1 MTAAE
6 QPPAIPGR
14 ALRSPS
20 EPSPVRLVIGGSI
33 TRADVPVLCE
43 RLRVL
48 LADSDADH
56 VVCDV
61 GGLTDPDA
69 VTVEALARLQ
79 LTARRLGRRAVLHHP
94 AGELQQ
100 LLALMGLGDCF
111 PLCAGLRLEA
121 SGEAE
126 EREEVRRVE
135 KKADSDDPTG

>member
-6 QPPAIPGR
+6 QPPATSGR
-14 ALRSPS
+14 ALKSPS
-20 EPSPVRLVIGGSI
+20 EPSTVVLVIGGSI

-43 RLRVL
+43 RLRVV
-48 LADSDADH
+48 LADSDVDR

-69 VTVEALARLQ
+69 VTVDALARLQ
-79 LTARRLGRRAVLHHP
+79 LTARRLGRPVELHHAP
-94 AGELQQ
+94 GELQQ
-100 LLALMGLGDCF
+100 MLALMGLGDCF

-135 KKADSDDPTG
+135 KEADSGDPTG